1 MIGKIFQNQ
10 YKVIKQIGQGE
21 FSDVYLGHDLKKER
35 EIAIKVETKGNYLLK
50 EAKLM
55 NMFRE
60 GTGIN
65 LTKVFP
71 N

>member
-21 FSDVYLGHDLKKER
+21 FSDVYLGKDLKNER
-35 EIAIKVETKGNYLLK
+35 EISIKVETKGNYLLK

-55 NMFRE
+55 NMFKE
-60 GTGIN
+60 GTGTVII
-65 LTKVFP
+65 KVFV